1 MTFVLI
7 TSKNSA
13 SGYKNRA
20 DNEAEEIMKDRK
32 TDKGGQ
38 ERQIH
43 YKGKGYRNRA
53 KRADDRKSKKEC
65 NGH

>member
-1 MTFVLI
+1 MARRKTLKTFVPI

-38 ERQIH
+38 
-43 YKGKGYRNRA
+43 
-53 KRADDRKSKKEC
+53 DRDK
-65 NGH
+65 

>member
-1 MTFVLI
+1 
-7 TSKNSA
+7 
-13 SGYKNRA
+13 
-20 DNEAEEIMKDRK
+20 MKDRK

-43 YKGKGYRNRA
+43 YKGKGYRNRKKIA
-53 KRADDRKSKKEC
+53 EERKTKKER